1 MRSSLGYG
9 IHSEYRP
16 SDTLLLTF
24 DRPTDRAAGRGD
36 KAYVDSLF
44 TFSEALGDSY
54 SGEWVD
60 ASTFA
65 ARLLTPGETAPRF
78 GHTLVN
84 VTGDVRNAA
93 GEPSTKMAPAYLGGA
108 YDTGQ
113 PPALVG
119 YDARDPDNGDVLWSD
134 GDQLLLSFDSPTDRG
149 RTVGGR
155 AFVDGLLE
163 FTDGLGVDYSAE
175 WRDASTVTITSVVAH
190 PNFLGYD
197 SLGTSPDRA
206 AALGAARCEWGA
218 GFATTPTEMSATRV
232 RCASYLHAAPAE
244 RRLQLALNTV
254 DYTP

>member
-1 MRSSLGYG
+1 M
-9 IHSEYRP
+9 
-16 SDTLLLTF
+16 
-24 DRPTDRAAGRGD
+24 
-36 KAYVDSLF
+36 
-44 TFSEALGDSY
+44 
-54 SGEWVD
+54 
-60 ASTFA
+60 
-65 ARLLTPGETAPRF
+65 
-78 GHTLVN
+78 
-84 VTGDVRNAA
+84 
-93 GEPSTKMAPAYLGGA
+93 
-108 YDTGQ
+108 
-113 PPALVG
+113 G

-134 GDQLLLSFDSPTDRG
+134 GDQLLLSFDSPTVRLGSGLGLGLGLTNPNPCPNPNQDRG

-190 PNFLGYD
+190 PNFLGFD

-254 DYTP
+254 DYTAFRA